1 MSQDT
6 PIQPGGSL
14 AADPTLKPEGKDEL
28 RAGQVPVVPAGG
40 RRRSGVWWRHLLAII
55 VVIWALFPV
64 MFIVSAA
71 LNPAGTLNAT
81 SPIPQHFSMK
91 NFNDLFNST
100 TFPFWT
106 WFRNSLIVAGLGT
119 IIQLFIAAAAAYAFS
134 RLRWK
139 GRRPGLM
146 ALLLAQMF
154 PALLAFPAIYIMFLR
169 IGESLPGIGLNT
181 LWGLL
186 LVYLGGAMG
195 ANVWLLK
202 GYFDT
207 IPKELDEAAK
217 MDGAS
222 HARIFFTMT
231 LRLVAPILATVGIL
245 AFIGLWGEF
254 MLASIFLLDQDV
266 RTLGVGLYSLNL
278 ADRNKYFGMFSA
290 GALIA
295 SIPPVLVYLSLQ
307 KQLIGGLTSGSVK

>member
-1 MSQDT
+1 MTQQSQLE
-6 PIQPGGSL
+6 PGGGL
-14 AADPTLKPEGKDEL
+14 AATETVRPDGSL
-28 RAGQVPVVPAGG
+28 RAGDAPVAPAGG
-40 RRRSGVWWRHLLAII
+40 RPKSGVWWRHLLAII

-71 LNPAGTLNAT
+71 LNPAGTLNAS

-91 NFNDLFNST
+91 NFTDLFSST

-106 WFRNSLIVAGLGT
+106 WFKNSLIIAVLGT
-119 IIQLFIAAAAAYAFS
+119 VIQLFIAAAAAYAFS

-139 GRRPGLM
+139 GRRAGLM

-154 PALLAFPAIYIMFLR
+154 PALLAFPAIYIMFLQ
-169 IGESLPGIGLNT
+169 IGQSLPGIGLNT

-245 AFIGLWGEF
+245 AFVGLWGEF

-266 RTLGVGLYSLNL
+266 RTLGVGLYSLNM

-307 KQLIGGLTSGSVK
+307 KQLIGGLTTGSVK